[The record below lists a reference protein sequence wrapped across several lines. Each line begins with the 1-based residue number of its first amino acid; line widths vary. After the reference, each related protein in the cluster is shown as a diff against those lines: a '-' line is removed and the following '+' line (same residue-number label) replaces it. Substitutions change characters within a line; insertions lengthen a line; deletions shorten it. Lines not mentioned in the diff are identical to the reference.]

1 MSKFPYQ
8 VGLLGEYR
16 QHEKQLRETLDR
28 RFQDLGYKSDDF
40 SVLCGDEVLNRER
53 RAPFAAIYFG
63 HDGAPSEDTRLVV
76 DVLKDSA
83 VLLPIVDDIKRFS
96 SCVPSELRHINGV
109 QVDPSDPGFERDV
122 GTIIES
128 FRLLRK
134 DRRLFISYK
143 RDDARRIALQLYEA
157 LDERGFDVFLDT
169 HGVPPGEDFQ
179 AVLWHRLA
187 DSDVVVLL
195 DTLNFFESRWTRE
208 ELTRANATS
217 VQVLHLL
224 WPERTAPTEAALS
237 SFLLLEK
244 SDFLGL
250 DFGEGGLL
258 EDCAVKRIS
267 VEVEALRARA
277 LASRHRYL
285 VDAFCDEARRLGVEV
300 DVQPSRHVVFRGA
313 KGEGFVMPLVGV
325 PSARRLHEVY
335 DSFVKDGSPKV
346 VWALFDNR
354 GLLTS
359 TIDHLSWLNISLPL
373 KAVSVYDVSK
383 ELGKEAPK

>member
-1 MSKFPYQ
+1 MAKFPYQ
-8 VGLLGEYR
+8 IGLLGGYH
-16 QHEKQLRETLDR
+16 QHEKQLQETIGR
-28 RFQDLGYKSDDF
+28 RFRDLGYTEDDF
-40 SVLCGDEVLNRER
+40 SVLRGDELLGRER
-53 RAPFAAIYFG
+53 RAPLAVIYFG
-63 HDGAPSEDTRLVV
+63 HAKANEEDSQALV

-83 VLLPIVDDIKRFS
+83 VVLPVVEDIASFS
-96 SCVPSELRHINGV
+96 VNVPIQLRHINGV
-109 QVDPSDPGFERDV
+109 QIDPDDPKFERDV
-122 GTIIES
+122 GTIIEN

-143 RDDARRIALQLYEA
+143 RDDSRRIALQLYEA
-157 LDERGFDVFLDT
+157 LDARGFDVFLDT
-169 HGVPPGEDFQ
+169 HGVPPGADFQ

-195 DTLNFFESRWTRE
+195 DTPNFFESRWARE

-217 VQVLHLL
+217 IQVLHLL
-224 WPERTAPTEAALS
+224 WPGRSPPAEAALS
-237 SFLLLEK
+237 SFLALEEEDFCESNFGGDGVLL
-244 SDFLGL
+244 DNV
-250 DFGEGGLL
+250 
-258 EDCAVKRIS
+258 VKRIF

-300 DVQPSRHVVFRGA
+300 DVQPSRHIVFRGTEN
-313 KGEGFVMPLVGV
+313 EGFVMPLVGV

-335 DSFVKDGSPKV
+335 DALFKEESTKV

-354 GLLTS
+354 GLLSS

-373 KAVSVYDVSK
+373 KAVSVYDVAK
-383 ELGKEAPK
+383 ALGKEAKK